1 MSLSLGFSSWAE
13 DSSGLLPGGVCK
25 VTGHVLGRKF
35 IVLGFSVLSVWNFAL
50 LSPRWESV
58 LLSQIEISC
67 PLLGWGGMVT
77 QLCEVGA
84 GQVSGFLASLADSVF
99 TLNFFTPGIQD
110 IS

>member
-13 DSSGLLPGGVCK
+13 ESSGLLPGGVCE

-35 IVLGFSVLSVWNFAL
+35 IVLAFSVLSVWNFA

-99 TLNFFTPGIQD
+99 TLNFTPGIQD

>member
-13 DSSGLLPGGVCK
+13 DSSGLLPGGVCE

-35 IVLGFSVLSVWNFAL
+35 IVLAFSVLSVWNFA

-77 QLCEVGA
+77 SCVKL
-84 GQVSGFLASLADSVF
+84 GQGRYLGF
-99 TLNFFTPGIQD
+99 
-110 IS
+110 